1 MKIRYLYVLASL
13 LWALVIAPL
22 ACLAIVGISA
32 GIAWLYLFGDNQ
44 WPNATG
50 WVILLLGVAGALLL
64 TIAVIWT
71 GYRLGMQRE
80 ASPRMNRKLEQRRAM
95 TLLIAPICVMVLA
108 ATAIW
113 INARNYREAINAA
126 TMREAAFANLVS
138 ANQKIV
144 GVTITSDAQGIIRA
158 VVRISGEREGD
169 YRINWRVITS
179 SFSRSVM
186 TGDRMLKLRQGD
198 DEVAITFSPDEL
210 QRQYQAV
217 VLGGRG
223 GALIDEDFH
232 FEVFL
237 YPQLPLHENLALP
250 PGEQRRL
257 GTGDSPLRS
266 RGTASFHRRF
276 TIAP

>member
-1 MKIRYLYVLASL
+1 MRIRYLYVIASL
-13 LWALVIAPL
+13 LWALVLAPL
-22 ACLAIVGISA
+22 ACLTIVGISA

-44 WPNATG
+44 WPDATG
-50 WVILLLGVAGALLL
+50 WVIPLLGVAGALLL
-64 TIAVIWT
+64 AIAVIWI

-80 ASPRMNRKLEQRRAM
+80 ALPRMNQKLEQRRAM
-95 TLLIAPICVMVLA
+95 TLLVAPICAMVLV
-108 ATAIW
+108 ATAIS
-113 INARNYREAINAA
+113 INAHNYREAMNAA
-126 TMREAAFANLVS
+126 TTREAAFANLVG

-186 TGDRMLKLRQGD
+186 LGDGMLKLRQGD
-198 DEVAITFSPDEL
+198 DEVAIAFSPDEL
-210 QRQYQAV
+210 QRQYQSV

-232 FEVFL
+232 FDVVL
-237 YPQLPLHENLALP
+237 YPQLPLHENLAFP

-257 GTGDSPLRS
+257 ETGESPLRL
-266 RGTASFHRRF
+266 RGTASFHSRF